1 VPLVLATALI
11 TIRIYNYA
19 AVPPEELSAAR
30 EATDRIFQ
38 HAGFALQWIEC
49 RVPGDPSGAACTEQ
63 LADSGEF
70 VLRLQ
75 NEPRAPTP
83 RLLALG
89 SSLVD
94 LRVGGGVLIT
104 INPELVAMVAEQADA
119 ASSLVLG
126 RAIAHELGHQL
137 LGTSE
142 HSSTGLMRA
151 LWTQTELRG
160 DRDADWRFS
169 PQEIMLMQRTLAKR
183 LRAAL
188 SDDPGSLA
196 LVGQPPGD

>member
-1 VPLVLATALI
+1 VSLALAAALV
-11 TIRIYNYA
+11 TIRIYNYS

-30 EATDRIFQ
+30 ETTDRIFQ
-38 HAGFALQWIEC
+38 HAGFALQWTDC
-49 RVPGDPSGAACTEQ
+49 RVPGDASGAGCTEP

-75 NEPRAPTP
+75 NAPGTPSPRHLT
-83 RLLALG
+83 LG
-89 SSLVD
+89 ISLVD
-94 LRVGGGVLIT
+94 LRAGGGVLIT
-104 INPELVAMVAEQADA
+104 INPELVAAVAQQAGA
-119 ASSLVLG
+119 APSLLLG

-151 LWTQTELRG
+151 FWTQSELRG
-160 DRDADWRFS
+160 DREADWRFS

-183 LRAAL
+183 LRAAVYA
-188 SDDPGSLA
+188 DPGSLA
-196 LVGQPPGD
+196 LAGPPGD

>member
-1 VPLVLATALI
+1 MPLLLATALV

-30 EATDRIFQ
+30 ETTDRIFQ
-38 HAGFALQWIEC
+38 LGGFSLQWIEC
-49 RVPGDPSGAACTEQ
+49 RVSGDASGAGCTEP

-70 VLRLQ
+70 VLRLH
-75 NEPRAPTP
+75 NAPRAPSS
-83 RLLALG
+83 RHLALG
-89 SSLVD
+89 VSTVD
-94 LRVGGGVLIT
+94 LRAGGGVLIT
-104 INPELVAMVAEQADA
+104 INPELVATVAQQADA
-119 ASSLVLG
+119 APSLLLG

-151 LWTQTELRG
+151 LWTQSELRR

-188 SDDPGSLA
+188 YDDPGSLA
-196 LVGQPPGD
+196 LAGQPPGD